1 MAAQLK
7 RLADRCH
14 QIQMAN
20 AHCDREFVKGQDR
33 WIALTIFEAANIL
46 LAQSRTLGQ
55 LFLRQALLLSDARGV
70 AAHKFAHVHAKA
82 MAISA

>member
-1 MAAQLK
+1 MAVRLE
-7 RLADRCH
+7 RLANRSH

-20 AHCDREFVKGQDR
+20 VHCDRKFVKGQDR

-46 LAQSRTLGQ
+46 LTKSRTLGQ
-55 LFLRQALLLSDARGV
+55 LFLRQALFLSDARGV